1 MRPLQLQLA
10 VLLTDCVRFHCCS
23 PIVSAS
29 CVRFSCCSP
38 VESVCSP
45 NRSGRLQPLSSAFSI
60 GRLHRRSRVT
70 SVVLPPEHP
79 TSVAHINTDQRKL
92 ASFPGPA
99 QLFVACSTEK
109 RGEPGMFPHVS
120 ITVIDKRPKFSERK
134 SEVTDYT
141 FNAWCVC
148 DSRPPL
154 AR

>member
-1 MRPLQLQLA
+1 MRPLQLQQ
-10 VLLTDCVRFHCCS
+10 CCS
-23 PIVSAS
+23 PIASAS
-29 CVRFSCCSP
+29 TAAPRSCPLLVCASVVALRLSPFAAPAGSSPCPARSRSFEVR
-38 VESVCSP
+38 
-45 NRSGRLQPLSSAFSI
+45 
-60 GRLHRRSRVT
+60 RLHRRSRVT

-79 TSVAHINTDQRKL
+79 TSVAHINTD
-92 ASFPGPA
+92 PA
-99 QLFVACSTEK
+99 QTSFVPRPRPAFRSTEK